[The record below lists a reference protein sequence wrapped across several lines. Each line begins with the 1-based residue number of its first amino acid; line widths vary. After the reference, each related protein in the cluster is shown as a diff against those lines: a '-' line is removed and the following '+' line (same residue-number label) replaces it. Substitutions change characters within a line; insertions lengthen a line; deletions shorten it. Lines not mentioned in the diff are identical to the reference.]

1 LGQSIGT
8 DENNTFQIICI
19 LALKLYKPQFWAVYA
34 WLIRGTNLVRVDLAC
49 SKFWAVCGRKVGV
62 AIAHGCFG
70 RFVGVMWAW
79 HPADLGGLWA
89 LEGRGTVPKQGG
101 FWALEMGGLWAL
113 ESVARC

>member
-1 LGQSIGT
+1 
-8 DENNTFQIICI
+8 
-19 LALKLYKPQFWAVYA
+19 VA

-89 LEGRGTVPKQGG
+89 LEGRGTVPKHTLQIITN
-101 FWALEMGGLWAL
+101 
-113 ESVARC
+113 ESKAKESNESQPAQLL

>member
-1 LGQSIGT
+1 MGDGHIKAG
-8 DENNTFQIICI
+8 
-19 LALKLYKPQFWAVYA
+19 APQ
-34 WLIRGTNLVRVDLAC
+34 L
-49 SKFWAVCGRKVGV
+49 WAVCGRKS
-62 AIAHGCFG
+62 G
-70 RFVGVMWAW
+70 RGNRPRLWAW

>member
-1 LGQSIGT
+1 VG
-8 DENNTFQIICI
+8 
-19 LALKLYKPQFWAVYA
+19 LASSSLWSLEWAWQFCG
-34 WLIRGTNLVRVDLAC
+34 RGTLL
-49 SKFWAVCGRKVGV
+49 KVGV